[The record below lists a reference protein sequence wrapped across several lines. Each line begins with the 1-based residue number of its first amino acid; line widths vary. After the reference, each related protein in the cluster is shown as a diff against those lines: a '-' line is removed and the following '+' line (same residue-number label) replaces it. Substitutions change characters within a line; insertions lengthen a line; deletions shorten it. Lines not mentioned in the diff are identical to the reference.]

1 MRRRPSPSRNP
12 PARSKAS
19 EPTAPLEYL
28 LNGTGAGEWGRTTN
42 RRRVG
47 FGAGLSGS
55 YKGGQPPCTI
65 PMKGAHPLHIPQVA
79 GSPTCLVMLEDGG
92 TGAGE
97 WGRTTDLLITNPVK
111 DRPQQIQED
120 QSRDNSEAE
129 E

>member
-1 MRRRPSPSRNP
+1 M
-12 PARSKAS
+12 
-19 EPTAPLEYL
+19 
-28 LNGTGAGEWGRTTN
+28 
-42 RRRVG
+42 
-47 FGAGLSGS
+47 
-55 YKGGQPPCTI
+55 I

-79 GSPTCLVMLEDGG
+79 GSPACLVMLEDGG